1 MSISK
6 ERTYEVIRSPLVS
19 EKSTFIS
26 QFNYYVFRVAMNA
39 KKDEIKNAIE
49 QLFSVKVDKVR
60 TSIQKG
66 KNKKFKNIK
75 GRRSDVKKAM
85 VKLKEGDTIDTS
97 MEIK

>member
-1 MSISK
+1 MSVSK
-6 ERTYEVIRSPLVS
+6 ERSFEVIRSPLVS

-26 QFNYYVFRVAMNA
+26 QFNYYVFRVAINA
-39 KKDEIKNAIE
+39 KKNEIKNAVE

-85 VKLKEGDTIDTS
+85 VKLKEGNTIDTT